1 MAEHSKFQRV
11 IGTKDVIALAFGA
24 MIGWGWVVLA
34 GTWINNA
41 GSYGAVLAFLIG
53 GVAIILIG
61 LTYAELASAMP
72 LTGGEHV
79 YSHRALGNL
88 ASFVCT
94 WAIVLG
100 YVSVVAFEAVAL
112 PTVIEELWP
121 GYKIGL
127 MYSSA
132 GSEVYFTWA
141 LVGSAGAVF
150 MTWLNIRGIKASA
163 VFQKTVTLLILLVG
177 VLFFTGGFANGEA
190 ANLEPL
196 FVGGVG
202 GMLTVLAM
210 VPFMFVGFDVIPQAA
225 EEINLPYRKIGI
237 LLIVSVVLAVV
248 WYALVVYTTARA
260 LNAGGLA
267 AASLGVPAA
276 ADALFGGTWA
286 GKLIILAGIGGIITS
301 WNAFL
306 IGGSRAVYA
315 MAEAKMLP
323 RFLAQLHPTYNTPV
337 NAILLVGALSVIA
350 PLFGRTALV
359 WLVNAGGLGIVVAY
373 FFVAWSFV
381 VLRKKEPE
389 MSRPFRA
396 GRSPIVGY
404 LAMILSLSLAM
415 LYLPWFPSAL
425 SWPVEW
431 AIIGAWS
438 FLGIVLYGYSRLKYG
453 EAYVSHA

>member
-1 MAEHSKFQRV
+1 MSEHSKFQRV

-53 GVAIILIG
+53 GIAIILIG

-72 LTGGEHV
+72 LAGGEHV
-79 YSHRALGNL
+79 YSHRALGSL

-127 MYSSA
+127 MYSYA
-132 GSEVYFTWA
+132 DYDVYFTWA
-141 LVGSAGAVF
+141 LVGIAGAVF

-163 VFQKTVTLLILLVG
+163 VFQKVVTLLILLVG
-177 VLFFTGGFANGEA
+177 IMFFTGGFTNGEA
-190 ANLEPL
+190 ANLDPL

-202 GMLTVLAM
+202 GILTVLAM

-237 LLIVSVVLAVV
+237 LLIISVVLAVV
-248 WYALVVYTTARA
+248 WYALVIYTTARA
-260 LNAGGLA
+260 LNAEGLA

-286 GKLIILAGIGGIITS
+286 GKLIIVAGIGGIITS

-315 MAEAKMLP
+315 MAEARMLP
-323 RFLAQLHPTYNTPV
+323 KFLAHLHPRYNTPV

-359 WLVNAGGLGIVVAY
+359 WMVNAGGLGIVVAY

-389 MSRPFRA
+389 MPRPFRA
-396 GRSPIVGY
+396 GSSPVVGY
-404 LAMILSLSLAM
+404 LAMILSLALSM

-431 AIIGAWS
+431 AIIGGWS
-438 FLGIVLYGYSRLKYG
+438 ILGVVLYGYSRLRYG
-453 EAYVSHA
+453 EAHLPNL